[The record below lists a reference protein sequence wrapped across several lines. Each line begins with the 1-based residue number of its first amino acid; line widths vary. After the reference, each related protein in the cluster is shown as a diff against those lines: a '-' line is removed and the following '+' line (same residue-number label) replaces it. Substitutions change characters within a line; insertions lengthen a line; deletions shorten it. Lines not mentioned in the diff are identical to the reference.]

1 VCLCILLDPD
11 FIDTTKLLLAE
22 ISSARSQP
30 IFSVP
35 FPSHHLSDPS
45 SDFPSDFPSDPP
57 TDLASDPPTDL
68 ASDPPSVPS
77 FDLPSD
83 LPTDLASDPPSDPQS
98 DLPSIPPSDLPTDLP
113 TDLPSPP
120 VPPQS
125 TDLTQSNDSNPQ
137 QYPFNLVIT
146 SATVPSSLSK
156 YLDDNHPNMTRLL
169 SPGIHKLPKELRIE
183 YVRWSDGSR
192 WADIERYIRKIWAED
207 MTKSGKKSKVLIFCN
222 KGTTVV
228 TLGEYL
234 ESKFMA
240 NVALTSDSESRMV
253 GSNRHLDGFLKP
265 LPARPTVESSPS
277 STPTLESSPSSSP
290 TLESAPKP
298 AWNAPRPHV
307 LITTSLLSR
316 GLDFAPSVRHVL
328 LLEPPRN
335 MIDFLHRAGR
345 TGRAGEWGRVVVF
358 EKKKGRGSL
367 VGRQVK
373 KKISELESKGQ
384 RHALDDETE
393 WDETLPWHSAGGG
406 SERGQAFA
414 LGRNG
419 ARLRTEMSEEMA
431 RE

>member
-1 VCLCILLDPD
+1 VCLCVLLDPD

-35 FPSHHLSDPS
+35 FPSHYFSDPS
-45 SDFPSDFPSDPP
+45 SDFPSDLP
-57 TDLASDPPTDL
+57 T
-68 ASDPPSVPS
+68 DPPSVPLT
-77 FDLPSD
+77 DLPSD
-83 LPTDLASDPPSDPQS
+83 SPS
-98 DLPSIPPSDLPTDLP
+98 DLPNDPPSDLPTDLP
-113 TDLPSPP
+113 SVPLTDLPSNSPSDLPAYPPTDLPSPP
-120 VPPQS
+120 V
-125 TDLTQSNDSNPQ
+125 TDLTQWDDSNPQ

-146 SATVPSSLSK
+146 SATVPSSLSE

-169 SPGIHKLPKELRIE
+169 SPGIHKLPKEIQVE
-183 YVRWSDGSR
+183 YCRWSGESR

-207 MTKSGKKSKVLIFCN
+207 MTKAGKKSKVLIFCN
-222 KGTTVV
+222 KGTTVL
-228 TLGEYL
+228 TLGKYL
-234 ESKFMA
+234 ESKFVA
-240 NVALTSDSESRMV
+240 NVALTSDSESRKV

-265 LPARPTVESSPS
+265 LPARL
-277 STPTLESSPSSSP
+277 STPPPVKSSSSSP
-290 TLESAPKP
+290 TVESAPKP
-298 AWNAPRPHV
+298 AWNEPRRNV

-345 TGRAGEWGRVVVF
+345 TGRAGEWGHVVVF

-373 KKISELESKGQ
+373 KKVSELMGSKGQ
-384 RHALDDETE
+384 RRTLNDETG
-393 WDETLPWHSAGGG
+393 WDGTLPQKDWGLSGGG

-414 LGRNG
+414 SGRNG
-419 ARLRTEMSEEMA
+419 ARLRTEVSEDMA